1 MMTHSNTKYDKHG
14 NYPNY
19 QERFSQQM
27 KMTGSNE
34 YAWSFEAYI
43 VRWADDIA
51 QWHHDLEDAMREG
64 VLPLK
69 KICETVKESLDKRLD
84 SIDRNKL
91 RAIEDTTLIDRKYI
105 AELSHIVV
113 NVLVNNLIET
123 SSANLKVLH
132 DEANENGSEN
142 QKRFLNIMGI

>member
-1 MMTHSNTKYDKHG
+1 
-14 NYPNY
+14 
-19 QERFSQQM
+19 M

-84 SIDRNKL
+84 STDRNKL
-91 RAIEDTTLIDRKYI
+91 RAIEDTTLIDRKCI

-132 DEANENGSEN
+132 DEANEKRIRESE
-142 QKRFLNIMGI
+142 KIFKHYGDIGFR